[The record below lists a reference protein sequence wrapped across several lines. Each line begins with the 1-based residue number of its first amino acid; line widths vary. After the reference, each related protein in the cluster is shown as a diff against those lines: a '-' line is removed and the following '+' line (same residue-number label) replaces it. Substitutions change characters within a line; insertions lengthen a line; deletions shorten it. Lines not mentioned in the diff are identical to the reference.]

1 MLLHTV
7 NKSPESSD
15 ALASCLR
22 SALPGA
28 LVLLLEDGVYAAR
41 RGSPSAEQMA
51 ALPGLRYYALEADVA
66 GRGLLGMIAAEFE
79 LVEYADFVRLSIEC
93 HAVQSWY

>member
-22 SALPGA
+22 AALPGA
-28 LVLLLEDGVYAAR
+28 SVLLLEDGVYAAR
-41 RGSPSAEQMA
+41 RGSPSAAQMA
-51 ALPGLRYYALEADVA
+51 ALSGLRCYALAADVA
-66 GRGLLGMIAAEFE
+66 ARGLLGLTATKIE
-79 LVEYADFVRLSIEC
+79 LVEYADFVRLSVDC

>member
-7 NKSPESSD
+7 SKSPHSSD

-22 SALPGA
+22 TIQPGA
-28 LVLLLEDGVYAAR
+28 RLLLLEDAVY
-41 RGSPSAEQMA
+41 A
-51 ALPGLRYYALEADVA
+51 ALPGDALTTLPEGVDCYALAADVEA
-66 GRGLLGMIAAEFE
+66 RGLAGQLSD
-79 LVEYADFVRLSIEC
+79 LVQLADDDDFVSLSVEC